1 MYALK
6 RSQFIKKN
14 LCVSSHVLKGQSTL
28 FTCDVQFTVSLLSLC
43 LYNIS
48 RGSVGAV
55 SVVSVRASV
64 ISAWTVYYVTEKSV
78 TGRCEV

>member
-28 FTCDVQFTVSLLSLC
+28 FTYDVQFTASLLSLC

-48 RGSVGAV
+48 CGSVGAV
-55 SVVSVRASV
+55 SVVSVRTYQLSQCGLY
-64 ISAWTVYYVTEKSV
+64 IM
-78 TGRCEV
+78 